1 MTTLPQKELLRPD
14 EVALFLDVS
23 RATIYRWIEEGKLP
37 SRKISDRLIRIPRKA
52 VLLFVEKED
61 T

>member
-23 RATIYRWIEEGKLP
+23 RATIYRWIVEGKLP